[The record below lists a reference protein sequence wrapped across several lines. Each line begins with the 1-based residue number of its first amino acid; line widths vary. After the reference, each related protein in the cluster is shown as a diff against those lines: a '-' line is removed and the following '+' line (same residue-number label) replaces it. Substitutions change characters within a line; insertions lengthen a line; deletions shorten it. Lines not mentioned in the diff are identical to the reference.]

1 MSGPITESNG
11 QIVPKGKNQ
20 ATLANLVDKMK
31 GEIARALPK
40 HIDPDRMARV
50 ATTALRTVKN
60 LDACDAA
67 SFLGCLLQCSQLGLE
82 PNTLLQEVSL
92 IPRLNKNTNRYEC
105 TLIIGYQ
112 GHMTLARRSG
122 QVNAIFA
129 FEVREGDEFT
139 YELGLAPSLTHKP
152 SGDADREDKP
162 ITYVYAV
169 AKLLSGETQFV
180 ALSRAQVL
188 KRKARGAGGPAW
200 KTDEAEMFKKTA
212 IRALTKY
219 LPRSTQQAQA
229 EAIEQAVDDGR
240 VPPSFDLPE
249 ETARALLREGVIID
263 AETGETVDPETGEV
277 MEKEDAA

>member
-1 MSGPITESNG
+1 MSGPVTTSNG
-11 QIVPKGKNQ
+11 EIVIKRDRQ
-20 ATLANLVDKMK
+20 QTLAGLVEKMK

-50 ATTALRTVKN
+50 SLTALRTVRN
-60 LDACDAA
+60 LDKCDPA
-67 SFLGCLLQCSQLGLE
+67 SFLGCLLQCAQLGLE
-82 PNTLLQEVSL
+82 PNTLLQEITL
-92 IPRLNKNTNRYEC
+92 IPRKARDAERYEC
-105 TLIIGYQ
+105 TVIIGYQ

-122 QVNAIFA
+122 QVSAIYA
-129 FEVREGDEFT
+129 FEVRDGDAFK
-139 YELGLAPSLTHKP
+139 YELGLFPTLSHVPSD
-152 SGDADREDKP
+152 DADREDRA
-162 ITYVYAV
+162 ITHVYAV

-219 LPRSTQQAQA
+219 LPRSAQQTHA
-229 EAIEQAVDDGR
+229 EAIEQSIETGSSMPAI
-240 VPPSFDLPE
+240 DLPE

-263 AETGETVDPETGEV
+263 AVSGGTVDPETGEV
-277 MEKEDAA
+277 TMKEEQE